1 MTKCKDCKYFN
12 TLEDI
17 CFCNILFQRFI
28 AGKCMSDEIYVDKES
43 TCKIMRNAIKT
54 DKKEQT
60 AIWVVERSNRGDYW
74 YSCSNCN
81 YTPQG
86 AFGQQ
91 KLTDI
96 CPKCGCKMKNI
107 R

>member
-54 DKKEQT
+54 GEKEQT
-60 AIWVVERSNRGDYW
+60 AI
-74 YSCSNCN
+74 
-81 YTPQG
+81 
-86 AFGQQ
+86 
-91 KLTDI
+91 
-96 CPKCGCKMKNI
+96 
-107 R
+107 